1 MVCVLTP
8 TVDHTFAAGVNQSS
22 PPGVRLA
29 RRPSVLCPLL
39 CPLAFRVCFVI
50 VLKYKPPSLD
60 VTRSTN
66 DELDQREQKALD
78 LLDEMSPASAV
89 RFLAKQFKVSPR
101 QARRYVKKALM
112 FSFDAPLST
121 NELGFSIANNMERLE
136 RIADAAATEGD
147 RKTEIAATRAA
158 IHAAESRLK
167 AIQRHD
173 ETHQRLTG
181 ETPIN
186 F

>member
-1 MVCVLTP
+1 MLTP
-8 TVDHTFAAGVNQSS
+8 TVDHRFAAGVNQSG

-60 VTRSTN
+60 VDRSTN
-66 DELDQREQKALD
+66 KELNRRERTALD

-89 RFLAKQFKVSPR
+89 RSLAKQFKVSPR

-121 NELGFSIANNMERLE
+121 DELGFSIANNMERLE
-136 RIADAAATEGD
+136 RIADAAAAEGD
-147 RKTEIAATRAA
+147 RKTEISATRAA
-158 IHAAESRLK
+158 IQAAESRLK

-181 ETPIN
+181 DTPIN